1 MHLFSQLYKQLI
13 ERPDV
18 IVSPHIAFYTDAAVE
33 NLIVDALDATSF
45 YDFPRCI

>member
-1 MHLFSQLYKQLI
+1 MLKQLI

-33 NLIVDALDATSF
+33 NLIVDALDATMEVIKTG
-45 YDFPRCI
+45 DTRLRVN